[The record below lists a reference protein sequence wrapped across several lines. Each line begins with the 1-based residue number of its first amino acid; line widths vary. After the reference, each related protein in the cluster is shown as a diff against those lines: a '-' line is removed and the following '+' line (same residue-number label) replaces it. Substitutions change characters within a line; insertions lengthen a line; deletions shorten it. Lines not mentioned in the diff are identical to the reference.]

1 MSLNKTSKFLFFL
14 MSEILNINL
23 NEIVGNLL
31 EEMGGF
37 LELQRHSS
45 R

>member
-1 MSLNKTSKFLFFL
+1 MSLHKTSKFLFFL

-23 NEIVGNLL
+23 NEIVGNPL